1 MSKKFVNIQSLTNK
15 GMLPL
20 FELNSNNY
28 MLALVD
34 STSVISKVFII
45 NTGSRFT
52 YNAYVDVS
60 SEDLEDSLKDLLEN
74 QFASFYPSMTKKIS
88 VKTKPYTPTP
98 DDLKIKSLV
107 KVNGGYQDVK
117 FYDRLLSTD
126 GFDFSACYS
135 SLVAATEL
143 DYTFC
148 NDDEEAQALIKANES
163 IFSYFK
169 PNIATWRN
177 NVRLAYEGVKQGK
190 YSVVIFKGPAGTGK
204 SILARQF
211 AYLMKAPL
219 VTYQVTDSTTK
230 DDLFGTAIVNT
241 DPKIE
246 GQFVFAI
253 GPVLKAS
260 TRSWQCLLDEINM
273 GQASGINGLNQV
285 FDDTNII
292 EHDGKQFPKGKSP
305 VFYLTMNEG
314 YEGTNGLNPAL
325 KSRTIVVDVPRLSRD
340 EFADRLSL
348 YVTNKLHASLK
359 TGFYKQLFSF
369 TEYMQDTS
377 KKFAEN
383 VEFCI
388 RNAQKL
394 CATVLTKSCNLSEF
408 TDAVY
413 MAYVDFLSMDNDNT
427 ESLDTLKKS
436 PQMVDH
442 INKLYDLYDYKV
454 TKSVEESELI
464 AFEDIMFADEETASP
479 SSSATTSPSG
489 SANLDIDSDLDDLD
503 AFLNKDAK
511 EESTTEEEE

>member
-1 MSKKFVNIQSLTNK
+1 MAKKFVNILSLINK

-20 FELNSNNY
+20 FELNSGNY
-28 MLALVD
+28 LLALVD
-34 STSVISKVFII
+34 STSVIIKVFII
-45 NTGSRFT
+45 NTGSLFT
-52 YNAYVDVS
+52 YTAYVDVS

-74 QFASFYPSMTKKIS
+74 QFKLYYPAFPKKVS

-98 DDLKIKSLV
+98 DDLIIKSLS
-107 KVNGGYQDVK
+107 KINGGYQDVK
-117 FYDRLLSTD
+117 FYDKLLSVD
-126 GFDFSACYS
+126 GFDFKSCYS
-135 SLVAATEL
+135 SLATSTEL

-148 NDDEEAQALIKANES
+148 NGDEEAQALLKSNAS

-169 PNIATWRN
+169 PNPATWRD
-177 NVRLAYEGVKQGK
+177 NVKLAYEGVKQGK

-241 DPKIE
+241 NPSVE
-246 GQFVFAI
+246 GQFIFAI
-253 GPVLKAS
+253 GPVLKTA
-260 TRSWQCLLDEINM
+260 TKSWQCLLDEINM

-292 EHDGKQFPKGKSP
+292 EHDGKQFVKGASP
-305 VFYLTMNEG
+305 VFYLTMNSG

-325 KSRTIVVDVPRLSRD
+325 KSRTIVVDVPRLSQK

-348 YVTNKLHASLK
+348 YVSNKLKASLK
-359 TGFYKQLFSF
+359 DDFYKQLYTF
-369 TEYMQDTS
+369 TDYMQETS

-394 CATVLTKSCNLSEF
+394 CATVLTKSCSLSEF

-427 ESLDTLKKS
+427 EAVETLKKS
-436 PQMVDH
+436 PDMKKH
-442 INKLYDLYDYKV
+442 INLLYDLYDYKI
-454 TKSVEESELI
+454 TKTVAESELI
-464 AFEDIMFADEETASP
+464 SFEDIMFADEDTVSSASST
-479 SSSATTSPSG
+479 SSSSSG
-489 SANLDIDSDLDDLD
+489 VSDIDSDLDDLD

-511 EESTTEEEE
+511 DDTTNEEE